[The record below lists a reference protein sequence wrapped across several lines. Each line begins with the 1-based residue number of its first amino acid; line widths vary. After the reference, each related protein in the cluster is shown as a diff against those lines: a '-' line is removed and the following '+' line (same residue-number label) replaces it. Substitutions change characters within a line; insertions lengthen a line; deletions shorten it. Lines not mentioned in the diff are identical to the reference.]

1 MAISESPYLYRIL
14 SYRHVL
20 DFFETGELHFA
31 PPNSWDDPYEQI
43 LRHKDSHLFF
53 AQCWCK
59 RAVSDAMWRIYSP
72 DRTALR
78 IRTTRSKL
86 TAALKSEKD
95 RSNFGYL
102 IDDVKYMSANKVKS
116 HIAQVATELR
126 TNYNSRRA
134 ADALLVK
141 RDAFDHEAEVR
152 ILLNDKS
159 TTDKSKPKPA
169 LRVPVDPH
177 LLIDSVYFDP
187 RADDAFVRMCTHYLK
202 TSIKF
207 SRLIGKSALYRSHEQ
222 VVVE

>member
-1 MAISESPYLYRIL
+1 MASSETPYLYRIL

-20 DFFETGELHFA
+20 DLFETGELHFT

-78 IRTTRSKL
+78 IRSTRSKL
-86 TAALKSEKD
+86 TATLENAKD
-95 RSNFGYL
+95 QTDFGYL
-102 IDDVKYMSANKVKS
+102 INDVQYMSARKVKS
-116 HIAQVATELR
+116 HISEVASDLR
-126 TNYNSRRA
+126 NQYSSRRA

-159 TTDKSKPKPA
+159 TTDKSKPKSA
-169 LRVPVDPH
+169 LRINVDPH
-177 LLIDSVYFDP
+177 ALIDSVYFDP
-187 RADDAFVRMCTHYLK
+187 RAEDAFVQMCTHYLK

-207 SRLIGKSALYRSHEQ
+207 NGLIGKSALYRSHEQ